1 MKPYMVNIHLGIN
14 SCISF
19 RSSYDPFCFNYIQDI
34 YRYGSKQRRTIKQT
48 HNLTTVQDHH
58 IIPKSLRYHPLFNET
73 NFPIHCSKN
82 IKMMPTNTINEY
94 ILVHKHHYKYN
105 LFIKEKLDEIYET
118 NDNKKGSI
126 INLIEELDIKLNYK
140 NSVPWD

>member
-1 MKPYMVNIHLGIN
+1 
-14 SCISF
+14 
-19 RSSYDPFCFNYIQDI
+19 
-34 YRYGSKQRRTIKQT
+34 
-48 HNLTTVQDHH
+48 VQDHH
-58 IIPKSLRYHPLFNET
+58 IIPKSLRYHPLLNET
-73 NFPIHCSKN
+73 NFPINCSKN